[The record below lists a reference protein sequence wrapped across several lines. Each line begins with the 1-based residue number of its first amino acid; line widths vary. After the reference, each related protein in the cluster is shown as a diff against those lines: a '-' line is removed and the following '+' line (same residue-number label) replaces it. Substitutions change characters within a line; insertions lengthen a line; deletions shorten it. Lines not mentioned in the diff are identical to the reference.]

1 MQKHYHRRLV
11 LLQFIHRLNHNMK
24 KVLFCF
30 SFILYAQLI
39 NAQLFNKERI
49 KNNVDNIDQQ
59 LLSWGYFIGINSHD
73 FNFDYENDIADV
85 QVIKSTGF
93 NVGLIGN
100 LKINKF
106 IDLRIEPGLSVNT
119 RELNFSPL
127 NFEGLNFNDQDLIR
141 EVQSTYI
148 HIPLLL
154 KFSTKRLNNFKPFII
169 GGFSTAFNLSS
180 NEDNINDNSSGQ
192 FRTATNVFFYEL
204 GVGIDF
210 YFPWFK
216 FSPSIRGIFGIDDE
230 LVRDLD
236 PNSPWT
242 GNIESLQTRGI
253 FVNITIQ

>member
-1 MQKHYHRRLV
+1 MRKHCHKHLE
-11 LLQFIHRLNHNMK
+11 LLQFTHRLNRNMK
-24 KVLFCF
+24 KVLFCL
-30 SFILYAQLI
+30 SFILFSQLI
-39 NAQLFNKERI
+39 TAQLFSKERI

-59 LLSWGYFIGINSHD
+59 LLSWGYFIGFNSND

-100 LKINKF
+100 LRINRF
-106 IDLRIEPGLSVNT
+106 LDLRIEPGLSVNT
-119 RELNFSPL
+119 RELNFSPA
-127 NFEGLNFNDQDLIR
+127 NFVGLDFDERDLIR

-180 NEDNINDNSSGQ
+180 NEDNLDDNSAGQ
-192 FRTATNVFFYEL
+192 FRTTTNVFFYEL
-204 GVGIDF
+204 GIGIDF

-216 FSPSIRGIFGIDDE
+216 FSPSIRGIFGLGDE
-230 LVRDLD
+230 LVRDED